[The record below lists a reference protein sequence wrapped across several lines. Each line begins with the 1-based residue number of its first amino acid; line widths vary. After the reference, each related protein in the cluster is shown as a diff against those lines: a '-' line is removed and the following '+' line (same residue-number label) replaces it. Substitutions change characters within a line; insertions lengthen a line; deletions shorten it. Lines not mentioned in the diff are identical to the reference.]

1 MTVAEL
7 IEKLK
12 TLPQDYI
19 VVFESG
25 DGFGSAYTAYVDD
38 VVAHDKNQQVE
49 LIEI

>member
-25 DGFGSAYTAYVDD
+25 DAYGSAYTAYVDEA
-38 VVAHDKNQQVE
+38 VVHDKKRQVE
-49 LIEI
+49 LREI